1 LAGAASVEEFWPSR
15 VEPLLDKQCLKCHAG
30 VRQKGGLDLRSL
42 ETILRGGDRG
52 PAIIPG
58 KPEESR
64 LVQFVLPD
72 ADPAHAVWQ

>member
-1 LAGAASVEEFWPSR
+1 M
-15 VEPLLDKQCLKCHAG
+15 
-30 VRQKGGLDLRSL
+30 DLRSL

-58 KPEESR
+58 KPEGSR

-72 ADPAHAVWQ
+72 ADPHMPSGNKKQLTPEEIAVLKAWVAQLPLPKIQTRFGHVHK